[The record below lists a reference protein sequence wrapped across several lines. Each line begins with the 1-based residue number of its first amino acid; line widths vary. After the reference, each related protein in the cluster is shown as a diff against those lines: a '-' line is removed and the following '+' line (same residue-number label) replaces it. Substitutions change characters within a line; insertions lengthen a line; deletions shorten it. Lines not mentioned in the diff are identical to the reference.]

1 MQVNKNNITPNIPQT
16 ALNYTHLLYHHG
28 TIWYI
33 CYAAFLVLSN
43 TRVTM
48 KYIILLI
55 IILIL
60 YCSMGLNILYE
71 SIGAIKYPPF
81 IHLAL
86 NTEMDMKY
94 MDVIKGTY
102 HTYA

>member
-1 MQVNKNNITPNIPQT
+1 
-16 ALNYTHLLYHHG
+16 
-28 TIWYI
+28 
-33 CYAAFLVLSN
+33 
-43 TRVTM
+43 M

-86 NTEMDMKY
+86 NTGMDMKY

-102 HTYA
+102 HTYT

>member
-1 MQVNKNNITPNIPQT
+1 
-16 ALNYTHLLYHHG
+16 
-28 TIWYI
+28 
-33 CYAAFLVLSN
+33 
-43 TRVTM
+43 
-48 KYIILLI
+48 
-55 IILIL
+55 
-60 YCSMGLNILYE
+60 MGLNILYE

-102 HTYA
+102 HTYTWYINLNTHKHLNKV